1 MESIYCLARL
11 LLKEKRNC
19 EAEELLF
26 HAVAVY
32 PAVVEY
38 HTLLRAGNGRP
49 AGFTS
54 ACRHSRQCPCAGGR
68 NLKNSLFFPLP
79 G

>member
-1 MESIYCLARL
+1 MESIHCLARL

-32 PAVVEY
+32 PAVVVEY
-38 HTLLRAGNGRP
+38 HTLLGQVTSARP
-49 AGFTS
+49 ASPRPVGIPGS
-54 ACRHSRQCPCAGGR
+54 ARAQADVT
-68 NLKNSLFFPLP
+68 
-79 G
+79 